1 MKEKIMKKIYIILLA
16 CLLVAILF
24 CIGYNAGRNSAI
36 YSARVIEYDQE
47 HYIIAFGDEA
57 HFYKGE

>member
-1 MKEKIMKKIYIILLA
+1 MKKIYIILLA